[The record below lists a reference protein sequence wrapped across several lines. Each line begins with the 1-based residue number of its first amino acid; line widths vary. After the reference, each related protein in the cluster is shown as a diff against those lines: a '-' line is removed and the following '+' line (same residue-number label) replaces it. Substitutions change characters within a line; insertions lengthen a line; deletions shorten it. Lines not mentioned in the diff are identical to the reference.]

1 MSLLEM
7 LDVQHVFR
15 RGGKE
20 VHACNGV
27 SLSVDAGETV
37 AVIGESGSGK
47 TTLGR
52 IALGLLTPTSG
63 TIRFDGTDLKG
74 LGRSDMR
81 TLRSKLQVVFQEP
94 YESLNPR
101 MKIADIVAEPL
112 IIHESGLSR
121 KARQERVLE
130 TLERVGLTKEQAER
144 YPRGLSGGQQQRVGI
159 ARAIVTEP
167 RLIVLDEP
175 TSSLDVSVRARVLDL
190 LRELQRQQNL
200 GYVFISHDLATV
212 ASISDRVAVMYLGQI
227 VEQGPTSEVLSS
239 PRHPYTR
246 ALLSAALST
255 EVGDKRLHVPLH
267 GEIPNPSQAPSSC
280 VLLGRCPIQIEE
292 CTRGRVPLHS
302 VSPDHEVACIRAED
316 SPQLL
321 QLAAMA
327 ES

>member
-1 MSLLEM
+1 MR
-7 LDVQHVFR
+7 DVQHVFR

-20 VHACNGV
+20 VHACSGV

-63 TIRFDGTDLKG
+63 MIRFDGKDLAG
-74 LGRSDMR
+74 LGRSDFR
-81 TLRSKLQVVFQEP
+81 ALRSKLQVVFQEP

-101 MKIADIVAEPL
+101 MKVADIVAEPL
-112 IIHESGLSR
+112 IIHDPDLSR
-121 KARQERVLE
+121 GARREKVLE
-130 TLERVGLTKEQAER
+130 TLERVGLTKEQSER
-144 YPRGLSGGQQQRVGI
+144 YPRGLSGGQQQRVGV

-175 TSSLDVSVRARVLDL
+175 TSSLDVSVRAHVLEL
-190 LRELQRQQNL
+190 LRELQRQQHL

-227 VEQGPTSEVLSS
+227 VEQGPTSVVLSR

-267 GEIPNPSQAPSSC
+267 GEIPNPSQAPRTC
-280 VLLGRCPIQIEE
+280 VLVGRCPIQIEE
-292 CTRGRVPLHS
+292 CTHGLVPLHS
-302 VSPDHEVACIRAED
+302 VSADHEVACIRAED
-316 SPQLL
+316 SPELL
-321 QLAAMA
+321 QVAAQA